1 MYRLKSIYIYK
12 TCWYTSLSTFTLPFP
27 ETIKPLT
34 KKQKLFTLLNE
45 DVWKHHM
52 TWATHRPTHK
62 SSFIQNC
69 DARGSNSTQC
79 YILEG
84 GWKSTSVLCTSVLAV
99 RISSF
104 SLECFNTCR
113 SISSHWGNG
122 SNCECLYRKLPLMNL
137 LVHSGGSRSRRSL
150 MNWGLEAYR
159 CFKTIA
165 PLFGIT
171 TTNGS

>member
-1 MYRLKSIYIYK
+1 MLVHLAQYLHPPIPRNNKTSHKETKTIY
-12 TCWYTSLSTFTLPFP
+12 TFKRRRV
-27 ETIKPLT
+27 EASH
-34 KKQKLFTLLNE
+34 
-45 DVWKHHM
+45 DVSDP
-52 TWATHRPTHK
+52 PTHPQV
-62 SSFIQNC
+62 FIHPELRRPWIQQYTMLHL
-69 DARGSNSTQC
+69 G
-79 YILEG
+79 G
-84 GWKSTSVLCTSVLAV
+84 GWKSTSVLCTPVLAV

>member
-1 MYRLKSIYIYK
+1 MLVHLAQYLHPPIPRNNKTSHKETKTIY
-12 TCWYTSLSTFTLPFP
+12 TFKRRRV
-27 ETIKPLT
+27 EASH
-34 KKQKLFTLLNE
+34 
-45 DVWKHHM
+45 DVSDPP
-52 TWATHRPTHK
+52 THRQV
-62 SSFIQNC
+62 FIHPELRRPWIQQYTMLHL
-69 DARGSNSTQC
+69 G
-79 YILEG
+79 G
-84 GWKSTSVLCTSVLAV
+84 GWKSTSVLCTSVLCTPVLAV